1 MPNTSQRITP
11 CLWFDSNCEEAIE
24 FYTSVF
30 PSSKVNT
37 IQRNPDGIEEGPMAG
52 MSGKVL
58 TAVFDLDGYS
68 FQALDGGPLFKLNPS
83 ISFMVNFDPSV
94 DPNARENLEA
104 LWAQLSDGGQTL
116 MALGEYPFS
125 KCYGWTQDRF
135 GVSWQLI
142 LTDPA
147 GEPRS
152 HFIPSMLF
160 VGDACGRAQ
169 EALTF
174 YSEVFPNSRIG
185 TVAHWPAGT
194 EPEVEGNV
202 MFGEAE
208 LSGEWITAM
217 DSAQDHRFGFNE
229 AISLSIEC
237 QDQAEVDHFWDL
249 LSAVPESEQCG
260 WVKDKFGVSWQI
272 VPRQLGAFMSDP
284 DPQRSARVMAALMS
298 MKKFDIAQLQ
308 AAYDG

>member
-1 MPNTSQRITP
+1 MPNTSQKITP
-11 CLWFDSNCEEAIE
+11 CLWFDSDCEEAIE

-30 PSSKVNT
+30 PNSKINA
-37 IQRNPDGIEEGPMAG
+37 IQRYPDGIEDGPMAG
-52 MSGKVL
+52 MGGKVL
-58 TAVFDLDGYS
+58 TAVFELDGYS
-68 FQALDGGPLFKLNPS
+68 FQALDGGPLFTLNPS
-83 ISFMVNFDPSV
+83 VSFMLNFDPST

-104 LWAQLSDGGQTL
+104 LWAELSDGGQTL
-116 MALGEYPFS
+116 MELGEYPFS
-125 KCYGWTQDRF
+125 PLYGWTQDRF

-142 LTDPA
+142 LTNPE
-147 GEPRS
+147 GEPRP

-160 VGDACGRAQ
+160 VGDVCGRAE

-174 YSEVFPNSRIG
+174 YSDAFPDSQLGNIAR
-185 TVAHWPAGT
+185 WPAGM

-202 MFGEAE
+202 MFGEAA
-208 LSGEWITAM
+208 LSGQWITAM
-217 DSAQDHRFGFNE
+217 DSGQDHRFAFNE
-229 AISLSIEC
+229 AVSLSVEC

-260 WVKDKFGVSWQI
+260 WLKDQFGVSWQI
-272 VPRQLGAFMSDP
+272 VPKQLREFMSDP
-284 DPQRSARVMAALMS
+284 DPQRSARVMAAFMS